1 MKQQSKTLSVRRDNK
16 MWFRRGITNGIP
28 IALGYFA
35 VSFTLGIAARK
46 AGLTA
51 WQGALASV
59 TTVASAGE
67 YAGFTVIQAGAGLI
81 EMAIMMLV
89 INARYM
95 LMSCSLSQKLDPDL
109 PFFHRLLLGWGI
121 TDEIFGVSVCVP
133 DRLNPFYNYGMMAI
147 SIPAWTVGTYLG
159 IAVGDILPVRV
170 MSALSVGLYGMFLA
184 IIIPP
189 ARKNKV
195 IAGLVVISMAAS
207 FAAQHLPLLMNLSGG
222 MRTILLTVIIAGV
235 AAVLFPVKDEEEAA
249 S

>member
-1 MKQQSKTLSVRRDNK
+1 MKQQNKSLSARRDNK

-67 YAGFTVIQAGAGLI
+67 YAGFTVIQANAGLL

-109 PFFHRLLLGWGI
+109 PFFHRLLLGWGV

-147 SIPAWTVGTYLG
+147 SIPAWTLGTYLG
-159 IAVGDILPVRV
+159 IAVGDILPIRV

-195 IAGLVVISMAAS
+195 IAGLVIISMAAS

-222 MRTILLTVIIAGV
+222 MRTIFLTVIIAGA
-235 AAVLFPVKDEEEAA
+235 AAVLFPVKDEEESA
-249 S
+249 